1 MSSQRFSRLFSR
13 KAALEMKYLVAIIL
27 VAVILILLITIVYT
41 MHKTTERSTYKQACK
56 TSVAARS
63 KLTQLSSY
71 GNVQLPGGAV
81 VGATADKASI
91 ECPTQYITIAE
102 KSDSKMKEKFAN
114 IIADCW
120 DNYGAG
126 KLVLFSARDLR
137 FCAICSVVQ
146 FKHQGPPLAGLSN
159 FMASNKVPRGID
171 PNHRTYR
178 EFLTGQKAT
187 PQELSTFAG
196 QMNPADKID
205 TAKRYT
211 IVYTFFDE
219 SKTHQLIREN
229 PTTAGIVAGAYA
241 ATSQPLVFLIPGGPA
256 VVGFLVGSSVKK
268 VASEMQAPVAAS
280 QAVATTQAGTGLPY
294 DANVLVFEYSAPAL
308 AQIGCGELPV
318 SQLDKRFR

>member
-1 MSSQRFSRLFSR
+1 MSSQEPSRQLGR

-27 VAVILILLITIVYT
+27 ITVILILLIAIVYT
-41 MHKTTERSTYKQACK
+41 MHKTTERATYKQACK
-56 TSVAARS
+56 ASVSARA
-63 KLTQLSSY
+63 KLTKLSSY
-71 GNVQLPGGAV
+71 GNAQLPGGAT
-81 VGATADKASI
+81 VGAAADKASI

-102 KSDSKMKEKFAN
+102 KSDSKIKEKFAN
-114 IIADCW
+114 LIADCW

-126 KLVLFSARDLR
+126 NLILFSAHDLR
-137 FCAICSVVQ
+137 FCSICSVVQ
-146 FKHQGPPLAGLSN
+146 FKHQGPPLAGLSSY
-159 FMASNKVPRGID
+159 MASNKVPRGID

-187 PQELSTFAG
+187 PQELNALASQAS
-196 QMNPADKID
+196 PADKID
-205 TAKRYT
+205 TTKRYA

-268 VASEMQAPVAAS
+268 AASEMQAPVAAS